1 MFPRMYSSVKFFE
14 PTVSETFLF
23 AGFDLI
29 RLAELPP
36 FVPVSLLSLLP
47 PQAAA
52 PSAST
57 SAAISAK
64 AALFPEWPVVT

>member
-47 PQAAA
+47 PQAAT
-52 PSAST
+52 PSATT
-57 SAAISAK
+57 SAANSTK
-64 AALFPEWPVVT
+64 AALSREWPVTT